1 MGSDSYAKIVLS
13 LILVCLVMLVARG
26 FSGSERGSES
36 EVGRYT
42 FLLHGLRMKGHVLVR
57 TDTVTGEVWGLRQ
70 FGSDEPIWLPMDA
83 AAGGAGSSSG
93 GG

>member
-1 MGSDSYAKIVLS
+1 MDSNSYTKIVLS

-26 FSGSERGSES
+26 SAPES

-42 FLLHGLRMKGHVLVR
+42 FLLHGLRMKGHMLVR
-57 TDTVTGEVWGLRQ
+57 TDTVTGEVWGLRNY
-70 FGSDEPIWLPMDA
+70 GSDEPIWLPMDA
-83 AAGGAGSSSG
+83 AAGGGGSSSG